1 MTNNEILN
9 NQEFG
14 QMMTVVEASSKL
26 KQQLSALV
34 GQHVRGV
41 TKHHQILSL
50 VYGTDP
56 DLAFKF
62 SASRYVRVSGTIER
76 NRKCSIGYIAQ
87 MVYEELENYEKF
99 LKKPVA
105 MGQIF

>member
-14 QMMTVVEASSKL
+14 QMMKVVESTHEL
-26 KQQLSALV
+26 KKRLAELV
-34 GQHVRGV
+34 HQHVKGI
-41 TKHHQILSL
+41 TKHNQILSL
-50 VYGTDP
+50 IYGTNP

-62 SASRYVRVSGTIER
+62 SASRYVRVSGAIER

-87 MVYEELENYEKF
+87 MVYEELQNYEKF

-105 MGQIF
+105 MGEIF